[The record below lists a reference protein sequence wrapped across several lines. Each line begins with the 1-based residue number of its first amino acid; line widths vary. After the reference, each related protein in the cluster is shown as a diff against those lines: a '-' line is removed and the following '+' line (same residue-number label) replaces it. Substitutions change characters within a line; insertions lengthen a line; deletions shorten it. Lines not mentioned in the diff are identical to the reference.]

1 MNVSSTDFSRMV
13 TGFLTDYL
21 PLQRNYSRNT
31 ILSYRDTLRLFIR
44 YLADEMMVNIN
55 RFTLKD
61 FNRATVIGF
70 LEWYRKNGASPS
82 AANQRLAALK
92 AFAQYAQLE
101 NVELLAPLM
110 EISGVKSKKAP
121 ERDISYLTAEQMKK
135 LINFPTVNTPTEFRH
150 RIAMTLLYD
159 SGCRV
164 QELCDI
170 TISDVFLG
178 TNSTV
183 KLHGKGAKTRTV
195 IISDESGKLLRT
207 FIDRY
212 HRNSKGDTPLIF
224 NRFGHKM
231 DRDGIGYVIDKYVN
245 RIRVNDPS
253 FPSKVH
259 CHMFRHSKAMHML
272 EAGINIV
279 YIRDFLGHED
289 VSTTMIY
296 LRSDNRLKDDAIN
309 KLAPKIAGDVTLPD
323 WNRNPDLM
331 AFLNS
336 LK

>member
-110 EISGVKSKKAP
+110 EVSGVKSKKAP
-121 ERDISYLTAEQMKK
+121 ERDISYLTAE
-135 LINFPTVNTPTEFRH
+135 
-150 RIAMTLLYD
+150 
-159 SGCRV
+159 
-164 QELCDI
+164 
-170 TISDVFLG
+170 
-178 TNSTV
+178 
-183 KLHGKGAKTRTV
+183 
-195 IISDESGKLLRT
+195 
-207 FIDRY
+207 
-212 HRNSKGDTPLIF
+212 
-224 NRFGHKM
+224 
-231 DRDGIGYVIDKYVN
+231 
-245 RIRVNDPS
+245 
-253 FPSKVH
+253 
-259 CHMFRHSKAMHML
+259 
-272 EAGINIV
+272 
-279 YIRDFLGHED
+279 
-289 VSTTMIY
+289 
-296 LRSDNRLKDDAIN
+296 
-309 KLAPKIAGDVTLPD
+309 
-323 WNRNPDLM
+323 
-331 AFLNS
+331 
-336 LK
+336 

>member
-1 MNVSSTDFSRMV
+1 MERE
-13 TGFLTDYL
+13 
-21 PLQRNYSRNT
+21 QRHV
-31 ILSYRDTLRLFIR
+31 LSMFGEKCRD
-44 YLADEMMVNIN
+44 AD
-55 RFTLKD
+55 
-61 FNRATVIGF
+61 
-70 LEWYRKNGASPS
+70 
-82 AANQRLAALK
+82 
-92 AFAQYAQLE
+92 
-101 NVELLAPLM
+101 
-110 EISGVKSKKAP
+110 
-121 ERDISYLTAEQMKK
+121 
-135 LINFPTVNTPTEFRH
+135 
-150 RIAMTLLYD
+150 
-159 SGCRV
+159 
-164 QELCDI
+164 
-170 TISDVFLG
+170 
-178 TNSTV
+178 
-183 KLHGKGAKTRTV
+183 V